1 MSAPPEPAPAMSTG
15 APDDAPPLAGDGFS
29 PYVVQSRWGPHVT
42 IQAGV
47 LGSGRFW
54 TTTNRR
60 SLKARS
66 VRTHGV
72 AAALIEGDDGTVAV
86 LGGSTVAFD
95 AARPLG
101 ASDDPCALLGIAPA
115 VARMLGEQ
123 AQHLLGYV
131 EAGASVPRDWLP
143 HNRVVLATR
152 VERQIRLDG
161 YDVVEGEGSWEPRLA
176 HPPNRLRPMPA
187 DPRTLPT
194 IPGPAEHLVRPDRPV
209 RLGLSTPDGPIV
221 LPARWQGDDRFDVS
235 ATALACAAAELP
247 GQAAVTFDDSVSR
260 RPDEKVGV
268 LLRGD
273 ATLVDLDH
281 HRATVALHAQRVT
294 TWDGF
299 AADTVTPDAASGA
312 WSGE

>member
-1 MSAPPEPAPAMSTG
+1 MSAPPEPALSTS
-15 APDDAPPLAGDGFS
+15 APGDAPPLAGDGFS

-42 IQAGV
+42 VQAGV

-54 TTTNRR
+54 TTTNRS

-72 AAALIEGDDGTVAV
+72 AAALIEGDDGTVEV
-86 LGGSTVAFD
+86 LGGSTVALD
-95 AARPLG
+95 ATRPLG
-101 ASDDPCALLGIAPA
+101 ATGDPCALLGITPA
-115 VARMLGEQ
+115 VARLLGEQ
-123 AQHLLGYV
+123 AQQLLGYV
-131 EAGASVPRDWLP
+131 EARTAVPRNWLP

-152 VERQIRLDG
+152 AERQLVLDG
-161 YDVVEGEGSWEPRLA
+161 YDVVEGQGSWEPRLA
-176 HPPNRLRPMPA
+176 DPSNRLRPASAEP
-187 DPRTLPT
+187 TSLPT
-194 IPGPAEHLVRPDRPV
+194 IPGPAEHLVRPDRPA

-221 LPARWQGDDRFDVS
+221 LPAHWQGDDRFDVS
-235 ATALACAAAELP
+235 ATALACTTAQLP
-247 GQAAVTFDDSVSR
+247 GPGAVTFDDSASR

-281 HRATVALHAQRVT
+281 HRATVALHARRVT

-299 AADTVTPDAASGA
+299 AADTVDPDAEVSGA
-312 WSGE
+312 